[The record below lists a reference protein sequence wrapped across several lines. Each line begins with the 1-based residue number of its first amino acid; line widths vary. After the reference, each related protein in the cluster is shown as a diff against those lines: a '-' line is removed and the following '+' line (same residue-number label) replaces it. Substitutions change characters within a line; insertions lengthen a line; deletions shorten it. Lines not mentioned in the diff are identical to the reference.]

1 MFGRTLE
8 HKASIRCV
16 TIGKKT
22 VISVGPPGNP
32 VSGIPNDARPFRGV
46 GLSARHNPG
55 TIECRWSRL
64 ALANCYSRSAEESD
78 DPHYSEVRDGQQER
92 SWGKSGLV
100 VNAKTGKDFLL
111 IGPTAAGE

>member
-1 MFGRTLE
+1 
-8 HKASIRCV
+8 
-16 TIGKKT
+16 
-22 VISVGPPGNP
+22 
-32 VSGIPNDARPFRGV
+32 VSRLPNDAGPFRGV

-55 TIECRWSRL
+55 AIERRWSRL
-64 ALANCYSRSAEESD
+64 AHANCYSRSAEEND

-92 SWGKSGLV
+92 KLGKSGLV